1 MYLLSFSILKRFILI
16 SYLVFSMYKIKVK
29 PEDFVVRE
37 VLKLDFY
44 NGKYVYFLLKKRNWT
59 TLDAV
64 EKIAEKLKISRKNFG
79 YAGNKDKK
87 AITEQ
92 IMSAFNVNEEKL
104 DNLKIK
110 DLEIGVLG
118 KGSKP
123 ISLGD
128 LDGNEFEI
136 VVRDLDKEYEKVN
149 FIENYFD
156 EQRFGNENIII
167 GKFVVQKKFKEACEY
182 LGLKVERND
191 FVGTLR
197 SLGIRRLQ
205 FYLHSYQ
212 SYLWNLVVAEY
223 LKRYNHFVVNYK
235 HGELVFLEKKI
246 NNLKIPLINFNT
258 MFNNKEIKNIYSKV
272 LEMEGIKQEDFLIK
286 QIPEILTEG
295 AERDLFID
303 VRWYLN
309 EFFENEKIQKINF
322 FLPKGAY
329 ATILIKKMFSNC
341 R

>member
-59 TLDAV
+59 TLDAA
-64 EKIAEKLKISRKNFG
+64 EKIAERLKVSRKNFG
-79 YAGNKDKK
+79 YAGNKDKN

-92 IMSAFNVNEEKL
+92 IMSVFNINEEKL
-104 DNLKIK
+104 NNLKIK
-110 DLEIGVLG
+110 DLEIEILG

-136 VVRDLDKEYEKVN
+136 IVRNLDKKYEKVN

-167 GKFVVQKKFKEACEY
+167 GKMVLQKEFKEACE
-182 LGLKVERND
+182 
-191 FVGTLR
+191 
-197 SLGIRRLQ
+197 
-205 FYLHSYQ
+205 
-212 SYLWNLVVAEY
+212 
-223 LKRYNHFVVNYK
+223 
-235 HGELVFLEKKI
+235 
-246 NNLKIPLINFNT
+246 
-258 MFNNKEIKNIYSKV
+258 
-272 LEMEGIKQEDFLIK
+272 
-286 QIPEILTEG
+286 
-295 AERDLFID
+295 
-303 VRWYLN
+303 
-309 EFFENEKIQKINF
+309 
-322 FLPKGAY
+322 
-329 ATILIKKMFSNC
+329 
-341 R
+341 